1 MTDAERREEAQ
12 VVAATALIL
21 GDPASA
27 LHILGIGF
35 DDASLSEPSTMRTVA
50 HVVVHTAELRAR
62 LLECIAGIISTYCTL
77 HASVEAVGASLSG
90 TPIEARAPRNVDL
103 AAVRDA
109 LADVVS
115 PNGVALH
122 SLLT

>member
-21 GDPASA
+21 EDPVSA
-27 LHILGIGF
+27 LHILGVEL
-35 DDASLSEPSTMRTVA
+35 DASLSDPATLRTIA
-50 HVVVHTAELRAR
+50 AVVVHTAELRAR
-62 LLECIAGIISTYCTL
+62 LLDRIGDVISTFCTL
-77 HASVEAVGASLSG
+77 HASVEAVGAVLSG
-90 TPIEARAPRNVDL
+90 TPIERRLAKNVDL